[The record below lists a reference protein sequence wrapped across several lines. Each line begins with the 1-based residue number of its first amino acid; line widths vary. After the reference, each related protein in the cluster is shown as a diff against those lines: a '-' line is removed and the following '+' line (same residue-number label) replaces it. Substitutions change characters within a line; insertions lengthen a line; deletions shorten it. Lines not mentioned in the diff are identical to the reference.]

1 MSTAR
6 TNKAAGDA
14 APGVPMARWGLRL
27 SDALRAELR
36 AGNFD
41 ASRGLAVDGDGQ
53 ARSLAGEYTLM
64 VRGLGIT
71 IGVILGLLER
81 SAREEPAGDASS
93 LRELRA
99 MLDRFRRD
107 LDQHGRS
114 AAADP
119 DASSATQPGGVSLD
133 DEAVDGCVRAA
144 ADALARASNAFLG
157 EREALAQ
164 RVVKA
169 IDRRDAQGALELVDA
184 AEQDGYLPLHDRLVR
199 FMADSFAWV
208 LRYRGDAGLL
218 RFHLDTAEGQRAGFD
233 KWERS
238 SAAAFAWTS
247 AFLLKQHMG
256 RVTVLEDDEKF
267 TVEQTPCGSG
277 GRLLRDGAYE
287 GAGALPFVETPG
299 PLTIGRER
307 LPVYCSHCPVWNGVA
322 PLRWYGRAHWV
333 FADAARADG
342 GCTLHIYKRRDGTPA
357 AYVEALGEGHALVG
371 SRAGGRQPE
380 DRTGPGD

>member
-1 MSTAR
+1 MSTAP
-6 TNKAAGDA
+6 TNKTAGDA
-14 APGVPMARWGLRL
+14 APDVPIERWGLRL
-27 SDALRAELR
+27 TDALRAELR
-36 AGNFD
+36 AGNFSG
-41 ASRGLAVDGDGQ
+41 ARGLAVEGDGQ

-81 SAREEPAGDASS
+81 SAREAPVGAGVP
-93 LRELRA
+93 LQELRA
-99 MLDRFRRD
+99 MLDRFRRG
-107 LDQHGRS
+107 LDQRDPS
-114 AAADP
+114 VPAPPAAPSGAL
-119 DASSATQPGGVSLD
+119 PGGIGPVEEPV
-133 DEAVDGCVRAA
+133 EACVRAA

-164 RVVKA
+164 RVVQA
-169 IDRRDAQGALELVDA
+169 IDQQDAQGALALVDT
-184 AEQDGYLPLHDRLVR
+184 AEQAGYLPLHDRLVR

-208 LRYRGDAGLL
+208 LRHEGPAGLL

-256 RVTVLEDDEKF
+256 EVTVLEDDEKF
-267 TVEQTPCGSG
+267 TIEQTPCGSG

-287 GAGALPFVETPG
+287 GAGALPFVEAPG
-299 PLTIGRER
+299 PLTIGRAR

-342 GCTLHIYKRRDGTPA
+342 GCTLHIYKRRDGTPD
-357 AYVEALGEGHALVG
+357 AYVAALGE
-371 SRAGGRQPE
+371 S
-380 DRTGPGD
+380 

>member
-1 MSTAR
+1 MSAAQ

-14 APGVPMARWGLRL
+14 APDVPIERWGLRL

-41 ASRGLAVDGDGQ
+41 AARGLAVDGDGQ

-71 IGVILGLLER
+71 IGVILRLLER
-81 SAREEPAGDASS
+81 SAREAPAGDGSS
-93 LRELRA
+93 LQELRA
-99 MLDRFRRD
+99 LLDRFRRE
-107 LDQHGRS
+107 LDQGGPS
-114 AAADP
+114 AAAQP
-119 DASSATQPGGVSLD
+119 DVSSGARPGGVEPGE
-133 DEAVDGCVRAA
+133 EAVDACVRAA

-164 RVVKA
+164 RVVQA
-169 IDRRDAQGALELVDA
+169 IDRRDAQGALELIDT
-184 AEQDGYLPLHDRLVR
+184 AERAGYLPLHDRLVR

-208 LRYRGDAGLL
+208 LRHEGPAGLL

-256 RVTVLEDDEKF
+256 EVTVLEDDEKF
-267 TVEQTPCGSG
+267 TIEQTPCGSG

-287 GAGALPFVETPG
+287 GAGALPFVGTPG
-299 PLTIGRER
+299 PLTIGRAR

-357 AYVEALGEGHALVG
+357 AYVEALGERPAPVG
-371 SRAGGRQPE
+371 SRE
-380 DRTGPGD
+380 